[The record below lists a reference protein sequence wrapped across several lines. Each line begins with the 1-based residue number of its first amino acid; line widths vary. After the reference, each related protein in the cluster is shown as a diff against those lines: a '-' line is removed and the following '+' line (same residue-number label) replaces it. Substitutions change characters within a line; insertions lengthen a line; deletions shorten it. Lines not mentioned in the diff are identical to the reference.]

1 MGNLQPR
8 VSRTPDGKHRGRV
21 NSEMLRGTVIS
32 GFQQTEGNYMK
43 LHLTVAAL
51 LSLSVANVQAA
62 SPYAGEE
69 ARDIK
74 ALSAE
79 DVDAYLTGKGMG
91 FAKAAELNGY
101 AGPKHVLEMASEL
114 ALTAEQRTR
123 TQALF
128 ASMQTKA
135 VALGR
140 QLVDEERK
148 LDRSFASATVT
159 PASLEESVS
168 RIGSLQA
175 DVRAAHLE
183 AHLEQ
188 ARILTPQQRAL
199 YIQLRGY
206 DAPGA
211 AHHHH

>member
-1 MGNLQPR
+1 
-8 VSRTPDGKHRGRV
+8 
-21 NSEMLRGTVIS
+21 
-32 GFQQTEGNYMK
+32 MK
-43 LHLTVAAL
+43 IRFVVAAVV
-51 LSLSVANVQAA
+51 SLIASSVMAA

-69 ARDIK
+69 GREIK
-74 ALSAE
+74 ALSAADIE
-79 DVDAYLTGKGMG
+79 AYLTGQGMG

-101 AGPKHVLEMASEL
+101 AGPKHVLELAREL
-114 ALTAEQRTR
+114 ELTAEQRTR

-148 LDRSFASATVT
+148 LDRLFAGAGITQD
-159 PASLEESVS
+159 SLQQSVA
-168 RIGSLQA
+168 RIGALQA

-188 ARILTPQQRAL
+188 ARILTPEQREHYL
-199 YIQLRGY
+199 RLRGY
-206 DAPGA
+206 HSPGA
-211 AHHHH
+211 HHAH

>member
-1 MGNLQPR
+1 MTDLLRSLGR
-8 VSRTPDGKHRGRV
+8 AADTKHPGSV
-21 NSEMLRGTVIS
+21 NSEMLGERVIS
-32 GFQQTEGNYMK
+32 GLQQTRGNHMK
-43 LHLTVAAL
+43 RQLTAAAV
-51 LSLSVANVQAA
+51 LSLMIANVQAA

-69 ARDIK
+69 GRDIK

-79 DVDAYLTGKGMG
+79 DVDTYLTGQGMG

-101 AGPKHVLEMASEL
+101 AGPKHVLELAGEL
-114 ALTAEQRTR
+114 ALTSEQRMR

-140 QLVDEERK
+140 RLVDEERK
-148 LDRSFASATVT
+148 LDRLFASTT
-159 PASLEESVS
+159 ITEASLQESVE
-168 RIGSLQA
+168 RIGALQA

-188 ARILTPQQRAL
+188 AKILTAEQRSL
-199 YIQLRGY
+199 YLHLRGY
-206 DAPGA
+206 HSSGG
-211 AHHHH
+211 HHTH

>member
-1 MGNLQPR
+1 
-8 VSRTPDGKHRGRV
+8 
-21 NSEMLRGTVIS
+21 
-32 GFQQTEGNYMK
+32 MK
-43 LHLTVAAL
+43 IRFVVAAVV
-51 LSLSVANVQAA
+51 SLIASSVMAA

-69 ARDIK
+69 GREIK

-79 DVDAYLTGKGMG
+79 DIEAYLTGQGMG

-101 AGPKHVLEMASEL
+101 AGPKHVLELAGEL
-114 ALTAEQRTR
+114 ELTAEQRTR

-148 LDRSFASATVT
+148 LDRLFAGAGITQE
-159 PASLEESVS
+159 SLQQSVA
-168 RIGSLQA
+168 RIGALQA

-188 ARILTPQQRAL
+188 ARILTPEQRAH
-199 YIQLRGY
+199 YQRLRGY
-206 DAPGA
+206 HSPGA
-211 AHHHH
+211 HHAH

>member
-1 MGNLQPR
+1 
-8 VSRTPDGKHRGRV
+8 
-21 NSEMLRGTVIS
+21 
-32 GFQQTEGNYMK
+32 MK
-43 LHLTVAAL
+43 IRFVVAAVV
-51 LSLSVANVQAA
+51 SLIASSVMAA

-69 ARDIK
+69 GREIK

-79 DVDAYLTGKGMG
+79 DIEAYLTGQGMG

-101 AGPKHVLEMASEL
+101 AGPKHVLELAGEL
-114 ALTAEQRTR
+114 ELTAEQRTR

-148 LDRSFASATVT
+148 LDRLFAGAGITQD
-159 PASLEESVS
+159 SLQQSVA
-168 RIGSLQA
+168 RIGALQA
-175 DVRAAHLE
+175 DVRAAHLA

-188 ARILTPQQRAL
+188 ARILTPEQRAHYL
-199 YIQLRGY
+199 RLRGY
-206 DAPGA
+206 HSSGEHH
-211 AHHHH
+211 AH

>member
-1 MGNLQPR
+1 
-8 VSRTPDGKHRGRV
+8 
-21 NSEMLRGTVIS
+21 
-32 GFQQTEGNYMK
+32 MK
-43 LHLTVAAL
+43 LRLVAAAVF
-51 LSLSVANVQAA
+51 SLIASNVLAA

-69 ARDIK
+69 SREIK

-79 DVDAYLTGKGMG
+79 DVEAYLTGQGMG

-101 AGPKHVLEMASEL
+101 AGPKHVLELASEL
-114 ALTAEQRTR
+114 GLTTEQRTR

-148 LDRSFASATVT
+148 LDRLFAGARITQE
-159 PASLEESVS
+159 SLQQSVS
-168 RIGSLQA
+168 RIGALQA
-175 DVRAAHLE
+175 DVRATHLE

-188 ARILTPQQRAL
+188 AKILTPEQRAHYL
-199 YIQLRGY
+199 RLRGY
-206 DAPGA
+206 HSHG
-211 AHHHH
+211 AHHAH

>member
-1 MGNLQPR
+1 MNGKR
-8 VSRTPDGKHRGRV
+8 VIWRRQSTKVAAVKHRFV
-21 NSEMLRGTVIS
+21 
-32 GFQQTEGNYMK
+32 
-43 LHLTVAAL
+43 VAAL
-51 LSLSVANVQAA
+51 VSLIALNLQAA

-69 ARDIK
+69 GRDIK

-79 DVDAYLTGKGMG
+79 DIDAYLTGQGMG

-101 AGPKHVLEMASEL
+101 AGPKHVLELAAEL
-114 ALTAEQRTR
+114 DLTAEQRTR

-148 LDRSFASATVT
+148 LDRLFAG
-159 PASLEESVS
+159 ASITQDSLQQSVA
-168 RIGSLQA
+168 RIGELQA

-188 ARILTPQQRAL
+188 VKILTPEQRAHYL
-199 YIQLRGY
+199 RLRGY
-206 DAPGA
+206 HAPGA
-211 AHHHH
+211 HHAH

>member
-1 MGNLQPR
+1 MNGKQVIWR
-8 VSRTPDGKHRGRV
+8 RQSTKVSPMK
-21 NSEMLRGTVIS
+21 LRFVAATVIS
-32 GFQQTEGNYMK
+32 
-43 LHLTVAAL
+43 LIA
-51 LSLSVANVQAA
+51 SNVPAA

-79 DVDAYLTGKGMG
+79 DVDAYLTGQGMG

-101 AGPKHVLEMASEL
+101 AGPKHVLELASEL
-114 ALTAEQRTR
+114 DLTAEQRTR

-148 LDRSFASATVT
+148 LDRLFASTSITQNA
-159 PASLEESVS
+159 LQESVA
-168 RIGSLQA
+168 RIGALQA

-188 ARILTPQQRAL
+188 AKVLTPEQRAHYL
-199 YIQLRGY
+199 HLRGY
-206 DAPGA
+206 HAPGA
-211 AHHHH
+211 HHAH

>member
-1 MGNLQPR
+1 MNGKR
-8 VSRTPDGKHRGRV
+8 VI
-21 NSEMLRGTVIS
+21 LRRQLTKVS
-32 GFQQTEGNYMK
+32 SMK
-43 LHLTVAAL
+43 LRLVAAAVV
-51 LSLSVANVQAA
+51 SLIASNVLAA

-69 ARDIK
+69 GREIK

-79 DVDAYLTGKGMG
+79 DVDAYLTGQGMG

-101 AGPKHVLEMASEL
+101 AGPKHVLELASEL
-114 ALTAEQRTR
+114 ELTAEQRTR

-128 ASMQTKA
+128 TSMQTKA

-148 LDRSFASATVT
+148 LDRLFASTSIAQD
-159 PASLEESVS
+159 SLQESVA
-168 RIGSLQA
+168 RIGELQA

-188 ARILTPQQRAL
+188 AKILTPEQSAHYVR
-199 YIQLRGY
+199 LRGY
-206 DAPGA
+206 HASG
-211 AHHHH
+211 AHHAH

>member
-1 MGNLQPR
+1 
-8 VSRTPDGKHRGRV
+8 
-21 NSEMLRGTVIS
+21 
-32 GFQQTEGNYMK
+32 MK
-43 LHLTVAAL
+43 LRFVIAAVVSLVA
-51 LSLSVANVQAA
+51 SNVMAA

-69 ARDIK
+69 GREIK

-79 DVDAYLTGKGMG
+79 DIEAYLTGQGMG

-101 AGPKHVLEMASEL
+101 AGPKHVLELAGEL
-114 ALTAEQRTR
+114 ELTAEQRTR

-148 LDRSFASATVT
+148 LDRMFAG
-159 PASLEESVS
+159 ASITEDSLQESVA
-168 RIGSLQA
+168 RIGALQA

-183 AHLEQ
+183 AHLAQ
-188 ARILTPQQRAL
+188 AKILTPEQRAHYL
-199 YIQLRGY
+199 RLRGY
-206 DAPGA
+206 HSPGA
-211 AHHHH
+211 HHAH

>member
-1 MGNLQPR
+1 MKLR
-8 VSRTPDGKHRGRV
+8 VV
-21 NSEMLRGTVIS
+21 AAAVIS
-32 GFQQTEGNYMK
+32 
-43 LHLTVAAL
+43 LIA
-51 LSLSVANVQAA
+51 SNVLAA

-69 ARDIK
+69 GREIK

-79 DVDAYLTGKGMG
+79 DLHAYLTGQGMG
-91 FAKAAELNGY
+91 FAKVAELNGY
-101 AGPKHVLEMASEL
+101 AGPKHVLELSSEL
-114 ALTAEQRTR
+114 DLTAEQRTR

-148 LDRSFASATVT
+148 LDRLFASTSIT
-159 PASLEESVS
+159 QDSLQQSVA
-168 RIGSLQA
+168 RIGELQA

-188 ARILTPQQRAL
+188 AKILTPEQRAHYL
-199 YIQLRGY
+199 RLRGY
-206 DAPGA
+206 HASGA
-211 AHHHH
+211 HQAH

>member
-1 MGNLQPR
+1 MNGKQVIWR
-8 VSRTPDGKHRGRV
+8 RQETKVSTM
-21 NSEMLRGTVIS
+21 ELR
-32 GFQQTEGNYMK
+32 F
-43 LHLTVAAL
+43 AAAAF
-51 LSLSVANVQAA
+51 LSLIASIVLAA

-69 ARDIK
+69 GRDIK
-74 ALSAE
+74 ALSAQ
-79 DVDAYLTGKGMG
+79 DVDAYLTGQGMG

-101 AGPKHVLEMASEL
+101 AGPKHVLELAGEL
-114 ALTAEQRTR
+114 ELTVEQRTR

-148 LDRSFASATVT
+148 LDRLFASTSIT
-159 PASLEESVS
+159 QNSLQQSVA
-168 RIGSLQA
+168 RIGALQA

-188 ARILTPQQRAL
+188 AKILTSEQRAHYL
-199 YIQLRGY
+199 RLRGY
-206 DAPGA
+206 HASSEHDA
-211 AHHHH
+211 H

>member
-1 MGNLQPR
+1 
-8 VSRTPDGKHRGRV
+8 
-21 NSEMLRGTVIS
+21 MLRERVIS
-32 GFQQTEGNYMK
+32 GFRQIEGNHMK
-43 LHLTVAAL
+43 LQLTAAAVLSLTVAD
-51 LSLSVANVQAA
+51 VPAA

-114 ALTAEQRTR
+114 ALTPEQRTR

-128 ASMQTKA
+128 ASMQTRA
-135 VALGR
+135 VSLGR

-148 LDRSFASATVT
+148 LDRLFASATVT
-159 PASLEESVS
+159 PASLQESVT

-188 ARILTPQQRAL
+188 ARILTARQRAL
-199 YIQLRGY
+199 YTQLRGY
-206 DAPGA
+206 DTPGA
-211 AHHHH
+211 QHHH

>member
-1 MGNLQPR
+1 MNGKQVISR
-8 VSRTPDGKHRGRV
+8 RQSTKVSSMK
-21 NSEMLRGTVIS
+21 LRFIAATVIS
-32 GFQQTEGNYMK
+32 
-43 LHLTVAAL
+43 LIA
-51 LSLSVANVQAA
+51 SNVLAA

-69 ARDIK
+69 GREIK

-79 DVDAYLTGKGMG
+79 DVNAYVTGQGMG

-101 AGPKHVLEMASEL
+101 AGPKHVLDLASEL
-114 ALTAEQRTR
+114 ELTVEQRTR

-148 LDRSFASATVT
+148 LDGLFASSSITQN
-159 PASLEESVS
+159 SLQESVT
-168 RIGSLQA
+168 RIGALQA
-175 DVRAAHLE
+175 DVRATHLD

-188 ARILTPQQRAL
+188 AKILTPEQRAHYL
-199 YIQLRGY
+199 RLRGY
-206 DAPGA
+206 HAPGA
-211 AHHHH
+211 HHAH

>member
-1 MGNLQPR
+1 
-8 VSRTPDGKHRGRV
+8 
-21 NSEMLRGTVIS
+21 
-32 GFQQTEGNYMK
+32 MK
-43 LHLTVAAL
+43 NRFFVAAVV
-51 LSLSVANVQAA
+51 SLIASNALAA

-69 ARDIK
+69 GREIK

-79 DVDAYLTGKGMG
+79 DIEAYLTGQGMG

-101 AGPKHVLEMASEL
+101 AGPKHVLELAGEL
-114 ALTAEQRTR
+114 ELTAEQRTR

-148 LDRSFASATVT
+148 LDRLFAGASITRGSLQQSVT
-159 PASLEESVS
+159 
-168 RIGSLQA
+168 RIGALQA

-188 ARILTPQQRAL
+188 ARILTPEQRAHYL
-199 YIQLRGY
+199 RLRGY
-206 DAPGA
+206 HSPGA
-211 AHHHH
+211 HHAH

>member
-1 MGNLQPR
+1 
-8 VSRTPDGKHRGRV
+8 
-21 NSEMLRGTVIS
+21 
-32 GFQQTEGNYMK
+32 MK
-43 LHLTVAAL
+43 IRFVVAAVV
-51 LSLSVANVQAA
+51 SLIASSVMAA

-69 ARDIK
+69 GREIK
-74 ALSAE
+74 ALSAADIE
-79 DVDAYLTGKGMG
+79 AYLTGQGMG

-101 AGPKHVLEMASEL
+101 AGPKHVLELAGEL
-114 ALTAEQRTR
+114 ELTAEQRTR

-148 LDRSFASATVT
+148 LDRLFAG
-159 PASLEESVS
+159 ASITQDSLQQSVA
-168 RIGSLQA
+168 RIGALQA

-188 ARILTPQQRAL
+188 ARILTPEQRAH
-199 YIQLRGY
+199 YQRLRGY
-206 DAPGA
+206 HSPGA
-211 AHHHH
+211 HHAH

>member
-1 MGNLQPR
+1 MKIR
-8 VSRTPDGKHRGRV
+8 FVVATVVSLIA
-21 NSEMLRGTVIS
+21 S
-32 GFQQTEGNYMK
+32 
-43 LHLTVAAL
+43 
-51 LSLSVANVQAA
+51 SVMAA

-69 ARDIK
+69 GREIK
-74 ALSAE
+74 ALSAADIE
-79 DVDAYLTGKGMG
+79 AYLTGQGMG

-101 AGPKHVLEMASEL
+101 AGPKHVLELAGEL
-114 ALTAEQRTR
+114 ELTAEQRKR

-148 LDRSFASATVT
+148 LDRLFAG
-159 PASLEESVS
+159 ASITQDSLQQSVA
-168 RIGSLQA
+168 RIGALQA

-188 ARILTPQQRAL
+188 ARILTPEQRAH
-199 YIQLRGY
+199 YVRLRGY
-206 DAPGA
+206 HSPGA
-211 AHHHH
+211 HHAH

>member
-1 MGNLQPR
+1 
-8 VSRTPDGKHRGRV
+8 
-21 NSEMLRGTVIS
+21 
-32 GFQQTEGNYMK
+32 MK
-43 LHLTVAAL
+43 RHFAVAAA
-51 LSLSVANVQAA
+51 LSLIASNVPAA

-69 ARDIK
+69 RRDIK
-74 ALSAE
+74 ALSAQ

-114 ALTAEQRTR
+114 ALSEEQRAR

-128 ASMQTKA
+128 DSMQAKA

-148 LDRSFASATVT
+148 LDRLFANAAVT
-159 PASLEESVS
+159 PASLEESVK

-175 DVRAAHLE
+175 EVRAAHLE

-188 ARILTPQQRAL
+188 AKILTADQRAHYL
-199 YIQLRGY
+199 QLRGY
-206 DAPGA
+206 GSHH
-211 AHHHH
+211 AH

>member
-1 MGNLQPR
+1 
-8 VSRTPDGKHRGRV
+8 
-21 NSEMLRGTVIS
+21 
-32 GFQQTEGNYMK
+32 MK
-43 LHLTVAAL
+43 RHYAAAAI
-51 LSLSVANVQAA
+51 LSLIAANAPAA

-69 ARDIK
+69 GRDIK

-79 DVDAYLTGKGMG
+79 DVDAYLTGQGMG

-114 ALTAEQRTR
+114 ALSDEQRAR

-128 ASMQTKA
+128 DSMQTKA
-135 VALGR
+135 VELGR

-148 LDRSFASATVT
+148 LDRLFASATVT
-159 PASLEESVS
+159 QHSLEESVK

-188 ARILTPQQRAL
+188 AKILTPEQRAH
-199 YIQLRGY
+199 YFRLRGY
-206 DAPGA
+206 HSSGG
-211 AHHHH
+211 HHSH

>member
-1 MGNLQPR
+1 M
-8 VSRTPDGKHRGRV
+8 K
-21 NSEMLRGTVIS
+21 LRFVAAAVIS
-32 GFQQTEGNYMK
+32 
-43 LHLTVAAL
+43 LI
-51 LSLSVANVQAA
+51 SLIAANVLAA

-69 ARDIK
+69 GREIK
-74 ALSAE
+74 ALSAA
-79 DVDAYLTGKGMG
+79 DVDAYLTGQGMG

-101 AGPKHVLEMASEL
+101 AGPKHVLELAGEL
-114 ALTAEQRTR
+114 DLTAEQRTR

-148 LDRSFASATVT
+148 LDRLFASTSIT
-159 PASLEESVS
+159 RDSLQKSVA
-168 RIGSLQA
+168 RIGELQA

-188 ARILTPQQRAL
+188 ARILTPQQRAHYL
-199 YIQLRGY
+199 RLRGY
-206 DAPGA
+206 HASG
-211 AHHHH
+211 AHHSH

>member
-1 MGNLQPR
+1 
-8 VSRTPDGKHRGRV
+8 
-21 NSEMLRGTVIS
+21 
-32 GFQQTEGNYMK
+32 MK
-43 LHLTVAAL
+43 LRLVAAAL
-51 LSLSVANVQAA
+51 ISLVASNALAA

-69 ARDIK
+69 GREIK

-79 DVDAYLTGKGMG
+79 DVDSYLTGKGMG

-101 AGPKHVLEMASEL
+101 AGPKHVLELASEL
-114 ALTAEQRTR
+114 KLTAEQRTR

-140 QLVDEERK
+140 QVVAEERT
-148 LDRSFASATVT
+148 LDRLFASTSIT
-159 PASLEESVS
+159 QDSLQESVT
-168 RIGSLQA
+168 RIGELQA

-188 ARILTPQQRAL
+188 AKILTPEQRAEYL
-199 YIQLRGY
+199 RLRGY
-206 DAPGA
+206 HASG
-211 AHHHH
+211 AHHSH